1 MTKKYKLT
9 GYFNNKLVLVTT
21 SKANSP
27 KQAQQRFIN
36 KFGAVLVGEWI
47 IKIAVSGKRVH
58 SFKCT
63 NQLELIH

>member
-1 MTKKYKLT
+1 MTKEYKLT

-36 KFGAVLVGEWI
+36 KFGAVLVGNWS
-47 IKIAVSGKRVH
+47 IKITLAGKQVH

-63 NQLELIH
+63 NQLELI